1 MALTTKQRPLT
12 GRLIHGMAFV
22 VFLYLEYKVI
32 CDILQVIVR
41 VCRAFCVGGK
51 DMNTRV
57 YAAQRLA
64 NLVIYSLG
72 GHTDLIVNAF
82 FEKDSLD
89 VFFFDVVDKVGVN
102 VNDIDK

>member
-1 MALTTKQRPLT
+1 M
-12 GRLIHGMAFV
+12 
-22 VFLYLEYKVI
+22 
-32 CDILQVIVR
+32 CDMLQVVVR

-89 VFFFDVVDKVGVN
+89 VSFLLSQIKLVLALM
-102 VNDIDK
+102 I